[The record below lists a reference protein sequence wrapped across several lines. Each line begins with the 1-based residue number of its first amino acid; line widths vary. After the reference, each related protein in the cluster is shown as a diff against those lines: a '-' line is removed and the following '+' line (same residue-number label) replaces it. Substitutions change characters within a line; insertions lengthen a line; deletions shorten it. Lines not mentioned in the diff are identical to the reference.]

1 MQIDGPPMFP
11 VSDGGGGHTELGR
24 HLFLVKSVFEPAATE
39 VVAEGDGFLV
49 KLWKLLNLQ

>member
-39 VVAEGDGFLV
+39 VVAEGDGFLSELG
-49 KLWKLLNLQ
+49 K